1 MEVRATLSHI
11 RIAPKKLRLVATV
24 VSGMDVHKADQQLQY
39 IPKKGS
45 DMLRRTMNSAVAN
58 AIHNHEMMED
68 NLYISRVFVN
78 EGPIYKRWQPR
89 AFGRATP
96 IWKRTSH
103 LTIILNEREEGK
115 RAKKTAK
122 PKDDKEKKAE
132 KEAPPGKARKEEP
145 AKRAEEERIPKDFPK
160 TKERKKEKFSAGK
173 KFASFRDK
181 LFRRKSI

>member
-11 RIAPKKLRLVATV
+11 RIAPKKMRLVTKV
-24 VSGMDVHKADQQLQY
+24 VSGMDVDEADQQLQY

-58 AIHNHEMMED
+58 AIHNHEMLED
-68 NLYISRVFVN
+68 NLYISRVLVN
-78 EGPIYKRWQPR
+78 EGPTYKRWQPR

-103 LTIILNEREEGK
+103 LTVILDERDEGK

-122 PKDDKEKKAE
+122 KKDDKEKKAE
-132 KEAPPGKARKEEP
+132 KEAPKGKKGKEEP
-145 AKRAEEERIPKDFPK
+145 KDKTEEEKTPKDFPK
-160 TKERKKEKFSAGK
+160 TKERKKDRFSAGK